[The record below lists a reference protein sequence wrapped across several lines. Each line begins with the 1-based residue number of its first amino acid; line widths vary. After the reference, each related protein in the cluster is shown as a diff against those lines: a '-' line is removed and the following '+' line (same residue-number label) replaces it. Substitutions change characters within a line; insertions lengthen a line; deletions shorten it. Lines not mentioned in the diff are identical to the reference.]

1 MRVLLVTPPFMQINS
16 PYPASA
22 YLVGHLRAQG
32 IEAVQHDLGACLV
45 QRLFSRT
52 GLAHVF
58 VCLEQIESGRRGA
71 RVERETKP
79 LREQREYFLS
89 AKTHYLETVEP
100 IVDFL
105 KGKDD
110 TLALRIVSRHWLPE
124 GPRFLRLQEN
134 SEILN
139 QFGSLG
145 VRDQAR
151 HLASLYLDD
160 LVDLIRENL
169 DPHFSL
175 ANYGESLASS
185 QPSFTPLYEQLKAQN
200 GFFDSWIQAEM
211 ESLLNQHRPD
221 LVGFTCPFPGNLYG
235 ALRAA
240 EIVRSQGTPTVLGG
254 GFVNTELRQL
264 EDVRFFEFIDY
275 VCYDDGERPLEQLIS
290 YLREQSRG
298 SKEASRLCRTK
309 RLITNQ
315 VVSEGFGDSEKQIMF
330 KEHPGPNFSGLDSS
344 LYFGMIEMANPM
356 HRLWSDFRWNKMI
369 LAHGCYWKRCSFCD
383 TSLDYIRRFEPA
395 KAENL
400 SEQMKRIAKQ
410 TGSRGFHFVDEAAP
424 PALLRVLSERLIADH
439 SSFVW
444 WGNLRFD
451 KQFDPGL
458 TAMMAEAG
466 CVAVTGGLEVASAR
480 VLKLINKGVTI
491 EDAARVTANFSR
503 AKIMV
508 HAYLMYGFPTQT
520 TQETVDSLEVVRQL
534 FQSGCLQSAYW
545 HRFLLTEH
553 APALKRSDEWGLTVQ
568 WPLRPPEGWFARNTI
583 EYSETSGVDHDR
595 LGEGLR
601 RATYNYMH
609 GIGLDSDVREWFD
622 ISVPK
627 AKVKKGFISAAIKS
641 I

>member
-32 IEAVQHDLGACLV
+32 IEAVQHDLGV
-45 QRLFSRT
+45 SVVRRLFSRA

-58 VCLEQIESGRRGA
+58 ACLEQIKSGGRGNREA
-71 RVERETKP
+71 KAKRER
-79 LREQREYFLS
+79 REYFLS
-89 AKTHYLETVEP
+89 ARTHYLETVES
-100 IVDFL
+100 VLDFL
-105 KGKDD
+105 KGQDD
-110 TLALRIVSRHWLPE
+110 TLALRIVTRHWLPE
-124 GPRFLRLQEN
+124 GPRFIRFQEN
-134 SEILN
+134 SEILS
-139 QFGSLG
+139 QFGRLG

-185 QPSFTPLYEQLKAQN
+185 QPSFTPLYEQLKAGD
-200 GFFDSWIQAEM
+200 GFFDLWIRDEM
-211 ESLLNQHRPD
+211 ESLLNQHHPD

-240 EIVRSQGTPTVLGG
+240 EVVRSRGTPAVLGG

-264 EDVRFFEFIDY
+264 EDVRFFEFIDF

-290 YLREQSRG
+290 YLREQKRG
-298 SKEASRLCRTK
+298 SKEASQLCRTK
-309 RLITNQ
+309 RLVANQ
-315 VVSEGFGDSEKQIMF
+315 VVSEGFGDSQKQVMF
-330 KEHPGPNFSGLDSS
+330 KEHPGPNFSGLDFS

-400 SEQMKRIAKQ
+400 IEQMKRIAKQ

-424 PALLRVLSERLIADH
+424 PALLRTLSERLIADQ

-458 TAMMAEAG
+458 TATMAEAG

-520 TQETVDSLEVVRQL
+520 EQETVDSLEVVRQL

-553 APALKRSDEWGLTVQ
+553 APALKHADEWGVTVQ
-568 WPLRPPEGWFARNTI
+568 RPLRPPEGWFARNTL
-583 EYSETSGVDHDR
+583 EYSEATGVDHDR